1 MASITDC
8 VVDGLKYPFNDIKK
22 LLGFGIIISILNVV
36 SLFLS
41 FKLLDSYR
49 ITLRILENSNGT
61 KDDVIRE
68 WNNYCSYEKKD
79 MIEDILR
86 DYKDIDDKAN
96 DAIKDD
102 SESEVFAAA
111 NDVRS
116 RLRKLHPD
124 LNV

>member
-1 MASITDC
+1 
-8 VVDGLKYPFNDIKK
+8 
-22 LLGFGIIISILNVV
+22 
-36 SLFLS
+36 
-41 FKLLDSYR
+41 
-49 ITLRILENSNGT
+49 
-61 KDDVIRE
+61 
-68 WNNYCSYEKKD
+68 

-124 LNV
+124 LKV